1 MDAASGLRPLLRF
14 LQQRYDVPLMV
25 TTGWSSFSDGLDDG
39 DRVDYLQY
47 HVDEVLKGRCF
58 SE

>member
-25 TTGWSSFSDGLDDG
+25 TTGSASFSDGLHDG
-39 DRVDYLQY
+39 DRVDYIQY
-47 HVDEVLKGRCF
+47 HVDEVLKGQCS